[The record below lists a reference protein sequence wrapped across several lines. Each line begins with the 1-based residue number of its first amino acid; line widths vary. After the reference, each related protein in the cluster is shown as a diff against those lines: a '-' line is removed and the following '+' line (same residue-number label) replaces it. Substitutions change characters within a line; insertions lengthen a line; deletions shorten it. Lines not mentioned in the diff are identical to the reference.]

1 MSNQFDLEQDI
12 MTAWTTADDINL
24 LLHSYDRLSE
34 DQRMNTLIGI
44 HQMHTMRMNKL
55 FETFEGFLKEYYQA
69 MKSARTTDNIANEY

>member
-34 DQRMNTLIGI
+34 DQRMNALIGI

-55 FETFEGFLKEYYQA
+55 FETFEGFLKDYYQA
-69 MKSARTTDNIANEY
+69 MKNARNPIDNEY